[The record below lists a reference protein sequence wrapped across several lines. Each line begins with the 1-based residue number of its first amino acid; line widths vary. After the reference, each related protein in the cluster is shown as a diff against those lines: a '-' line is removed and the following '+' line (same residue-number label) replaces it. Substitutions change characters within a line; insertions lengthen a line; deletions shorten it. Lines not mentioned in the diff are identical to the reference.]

1 MKNHLNILILL
12 LLCISTYGQRGIE
25 LGALVQ
31 PQAYGIFSSAEVA
44 DKSVRIPYSFA
55 IGANAGYNFTDNI
68 GLRTGAMYSPQG
80 EKYASGSSDFNLNL
94 EYLQVPLYLKFN
106 SNIEKT
112 LSFLIFLGPHISY
125 LNNATLTENED
136 DAISVLGDYS
146 RFVPGASFSIGV
158 QLNSSRGGNLN
169 IVWRTGASFDNIL
182 LDDSFDSYNFST
194 GLQLAYHYFL
204 TL

>member
-1 MKNHLNILILL
+1 MKKQINILILL
-12 LLCISTYGQRGIE
+12 LLAISTNGQGGIE

-31 PQAYGIFSSAEVA
+31 PQAYGIFSSTEVA
-44 DKSVRIPYSFA
+44 EKSIRIPYSFA

-106 SNIEKT
+106 SNIERT
-112 LSFLIFLGPHISY
+112 LSFLVFLGPHISY
-125 LNNATLTENED
+125 LNNATLTENEE
-136 DAISVLGDYS
+136 DAISVLENYA

-158 QLNSSRGGNLN
+158 QINNSRGGNLN
-169 IVWRTGASFDNIL
+169 VVWRTGASFENIL
-182 LDDSFDSYNFST
+182 IDNSFEAYNFSS
-194 GLQLAYHYFL
+194 GIQLAYHYFL